1 LPPASR
7 IQSTNYHAISQISKP
22 STITLISYY
31 NPPKEPLSTQLF
43 QYASNLNRSIIL
55 GDFNARPTDFGD
67 TSSNANGKTFSKLI
81 SELPI
86 YRVENRNPTHIAGS
100 ILDHIVISE
109 NLIPHVDPQTFIGTT
124 VTSDH
129 LPLVAQLI
137 RDTPPRTP
145 QPIQIFDYKKAD
157 WHKFRREISKTLPHI
172 IPVNSLSL
180 VRAIDLNG
188 RADYL
193 FPNSEYLTTC
203 TNPVFSIILFRIVNS
218 NNSKCPTS
226 SCKNLTLV
234 KVTNKKPVKKWTLL
248 NSAAASKRYLN
259 TKMSSKK
266 PKRKRINAEDAI
278 EAATLQL
285 TNKYNPLIDHPDSD
299 LSDDES
305 LMMNQKKTGRKIE
318 SFFVDGT
325 KTK

>member
-1 LPPASR
+1 
-7 IQSTNYHAISQISKP
+7 
-22 STITLISYY
+22 
-31 NPPKEPLSTQLF
+31 
-43 QYASNLNRSIIL
+43 
-55 GDFNARPTDFGD
+55 
-67 TSSNANGKTFSKLI
+67 
-81 SELPI
+81 
-86 YRVENRNPTHIAGS
+86 
-100 ILDHIVISE
+100 
-109 NLIPHVDPQTFIGTT
+109 
-124 VTSDH
+124 
-129 LPLVAQLI
+129 
-137 RDTPPRTP
+137 
-145 QPIQIFDYKKAD
+145 
-157 WHKFRREISKTLPHI
+157 
-172 IPVNSLSL
+172 
-180 VRAIDLNG
+180 
-188 RADYL
+188 
-193 FPNSEYLTTC
+193 
-203 TNPVFSIILFRIVNS
+203 VNS